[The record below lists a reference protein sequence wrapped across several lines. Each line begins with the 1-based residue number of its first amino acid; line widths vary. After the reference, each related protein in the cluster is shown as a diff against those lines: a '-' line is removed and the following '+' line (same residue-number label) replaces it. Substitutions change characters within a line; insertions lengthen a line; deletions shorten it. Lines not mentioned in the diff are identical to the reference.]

1 MKERVLLGMSG
12 GTDSSVAA
20 MLLLEE
26 GYEVIAVTFLF
37 SEFTEKNDINI
48 LESQQ
53 LCKDLGIEHCFADLK
68 KPFEELVVQYF
79 IHEYIAGKT
88 PFPCAVCNPN
98 IKFKFLERFA
108 KVNNCRYISTGHYA
122 RTGQFN
128 GINFIFTGIDPDK
141 DQSFFLW
148 GLKSELIGK
157 LLFPLGNLRK
167 TQVRMIAAQ
176 KGFSKISERKDSLG
190 ICFIEGNDYREFLI
204 SKGFLAKSGNFVN
217 ENGEILGTHTGITNY
232 TIGQRKGLITN
243 VNIPLF
249 VSEIR
254 PKTNEIVLSS
264 FDKLYRSKLVV
275 RNIFFNDFEE
285 IQPDKIFTVKVR
297 YRLQNTPCKLHINSV
312 NKVDVKLLEPLAM
325 IASGQTA
332 VFYDGKRVVG
342 GGFIE
347 SSM

>member
-20 MLLLEE
+20 MLLLENE
-26 GYEVIAVTFLF
+26 YDVTGITFLF
-37 SEFTEKNDINI
+37 SELTENNDINI
-48 LESQQ
+48 HESQQ
-53 LCKDLGIEHCFADLK
+53 LCKDLGIEHRIADLR

-79 IHEYIAGKT
+79 INEYIAGKT

-108 KVNNCRYISTGHYA
+108 KENNCRYISTGHYA

-128 GINFIFTGIDPDK
+128 GINFIFTGVDPDK

-157 LLFPLGNLRK
+157 LIFPLGNLQK
-167 TQVRMIAAQ
+167 NEVRNIAAQ

-190 ICFIEGNDYREFLI
+190 ICFIEGNNYRKFLV
-204 SKGFLAKSGNFVN
+204 SKRIHADSGNFVN
-217 ENGEILGTHTGITNY
+217 ENGEILGSHVGITNY

-243 VNIPLF
+243 ANVPLF

-254 PKTNEIVLSS
+254 PDTNEIVLSS
-264 FDKLYRSKLVV
+264 FDKLYRNKLIVT
-275 RNIFFNDFEE
+275 NILFNDFDE
-285 IQPDKIFTVKVR
+285 IHQDKIFTVKIR
-297 YRLQNTPCKLHINSV
+297 YRLQNTPCKLQIISENML
-312 NKVDVKLLEPLAM
+312 DVELLEPLAM
-325 IASGQTA
+325 IAKGQTA
-332 VFYDGKRVVG
+332 VFFDGERVVG